1 MKYHFM
7 QKDRHLWRILLL
19 VVFAVATV
27 SVRADDKRTIKLIVS
42 GKPMVIKLAEK
53 PVITYSGNQLH
64 ITTATSSTP
73 ENVTVAQVED
83 IVIKSAPTRGD
94 ANGDEEIDGND
105 ISPVA
110 NHIVGKTP
118 TDFEPWGADFNGD
131 GKIDALDI
139 TEIIK
144 KIINKE

>member
-27 SVRADDKRTIKLIVS
+27 SVRADDKRTLKLIVN
-42 GKPMVIKLAEK
+42 GKTMVIKLAEK

-73 ENVTVAQVED
+73 EDVAVAQVED
-83 IVIKSAPTRGD
+83 VEIKSAPTRGD
-94 ANGDEEIDGND
+94 ANGDEIIGAADVSE
-105 ISPVA
+105 VA
-110 NHIVGKTP
+110 NHIVGKASAA
-118 TDFEPWGADFNGD
+118 EPWGADFNGD

-144 KIINKE
+144 KIINKH

>member
-27 SVRADDKRTIKLIVS
+27 SVRATDFRKIRL
-42 GKPMVIKLAEK
+42 MVNGELREFLLSDK

-73 ENVTVAQVED
+73 TNVAVSQVED
-83 IVIKSAPTRGD
+83 VEIKSAPTRGD
-94 ANGDEEIDGND
+94 ANGDEVVGAADVSE
-105 ISPVA
+105 VA
-110 NHIVGKTP
+110 KHIVGKASAA
-118 TDFEPWGADFNGD
+118 EPWGADFNGD

-144 KIINKE
+144 KITKEP

>member
-27 SVRADDKRTIKLIVS
+27 SVRATDIRKIKLMVNGELLEIPLS
-42 GKPMVIKLAEK
+42 DKPL
-53 PVITYSGNQLH
+53 ITFTGNTLH
-64 ITTATSSTP
+64 IKTKTPATSA
-73 ENVTVAQVED
+73 NVPVTQVGTVE
-83 IVIKSAPTRGD
+83 IKSAPTRGD
-94 ANGDEEIDGND
+94 ANGDEIIGAADVSE
-105 ISPVA
+105 VA
-110 NHIVGKTP
+110 NHIVGKASAA
-118 TDFEPWGADFNGD
+118 EPWGADFNGD
-131 GKIDALDI
+131 GNIDALDI